1 MGQVP
6 SHNGGITVGVV
17 GADRREEE
25 GGGGEE
31 IERGEHPST
40 PSSNYGHK

>member
-25 GGGGEE
+25 GGGK
-31 IERGEHPST
+31 R
-40 PSSNYGHK
+40 

>member
-25 GGGGEE
+25 GGGGRDRE
-31 IERGEHPST
+31 GGT
-40 PSSNYGHK
+40 PKYPQFQLWT